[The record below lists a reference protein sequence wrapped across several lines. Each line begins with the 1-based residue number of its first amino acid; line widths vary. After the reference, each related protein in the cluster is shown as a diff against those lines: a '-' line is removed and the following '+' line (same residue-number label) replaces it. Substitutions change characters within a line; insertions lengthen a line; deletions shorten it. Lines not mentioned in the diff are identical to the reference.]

1 VFGISGFKL
10 LIIIVA
16 VLVLVGPDKLPE
28 IGRTVGKAIAMFKR
42 AQEDMQSVINAEMFS
57 GNSDPESS
65 GPAEATATVASQ
77 LYTATDEDEDE
88 EEEDEE

>member
-28 IGRTVGKAIAMFKR
+28 IGRTIGKALAMFKR
-42 AQEDMQSVINAEMFS
+42 AQEDMQSVIKAEMFDLDAKS
-57 GNSDPESS
+57 E
-65 GPAEATATVASQ
+65 PAGTAAAAAPTVASQ
-77 LYTATDEDEDE
+77 LYATTDEDE